1 MAGALAGRVAV
12 VTGAGQ
18 GIGEAIARAFAGEGA
33 KVVVAEFNA
42 PAGERVAAAIGG
54 LAVATDVTSEPSV
67 KAAIAAC
74 DQAFGRLDVLV
85 NNAGVSGPTASAEDM
100 DIAAWDALY
109 AVNVRGIILCTKH
122 AAPLLK
128 RQGGAIINMSSLSG
142 YYPLPNRSCYG
153 SSKFAVRGITEAVAQ
168 ELGPF
173 KIRVNSL
180 CPGATN
186 TELFRRNNQ
195 GRADKEGITLEALI
209 KRDYLDGTAL
219 GKLLEPRDVANV
231 ALYLASD
238 AAGAITG
245 VHMRVDAGYK

>member
-1 MAGALAGRVAV
+1 MAGVLQGQVAF
-12 VTGAGQ
+12 VTGAGS
-18 GIGEAIARAFAGEGA
+18 GLGEAIARTFASEGA
-33 KVVVAEFNA
+33 KVVVAELNA
-42 PAGERVAAAIGG
+42 KAGERVAAAVGG
-54 LAVATDVTSEPSV
+54 LAVQTDVASEPSV
-67 KAAIAAC
+67 KAAFAAC
-74 DQAFGRLDVLV
+74 DKAFGRLDILV

-100 DIAAWDALY
+100 DIDAWDALY
-109 AVNVRGIILCTKH
+109 AVNVRGIIVCTKH

-128 RQGGAIINMSSLSG
+128 RQGGAILNMSSLSG

-180 CPGATN
+180 CPGATD
-186 TELFRRNNQ
+186 TDLFRRNNQ

-219 GKLLEPRDVANV
+219 GKLLAPRDIADV

-238 AAGAITG
+238 AASAITG
-245 VHMRVDAGYK
+245 THMRIDAGYK